1 MTAEQWTGF
10 IVAVF
15 SALVSGG
22 YLSFKIARR
31 KLPAELYSL
40 MVAQAKELTSMQSEH
55 LSRLEADI
63 RSLQAQIN
71 TERQAREREVARA
84 WERVMLGHTYAE
96 ELRAHINSRR
106 EPPPPAYPE
115 GWSAPWFAPTPSP
128 PNPDQ

>member
-31 KLPAELYSL
+31 KLPAELDSL

-55 LSRLEADI
+55 LTRLEADI

-71 TERQAREREVARA
+71 TERQAREREVSRA
-84 WERVMLGHTYAE
+84 WERVMLGHSYAE
-96 ELRAHINSRR
+96 ELRAHINNRL

-115 GWSAPWFAPTPSP
+115 GWAAPWFAPTPSR
-128 PNPDQ
+128 PNLDQ